1 MDERLGE
8 LTDWV
13 SEHIQ
18 AMGLKTP
25 HPDVPLSVVS
35 GDASFRRYFR
45 GYGYEGHTERTFIVM
60 DAPPEKET
68 SEAYVKIARALE
80 ACDLSVPH
88 IHAANLDKGYL
99 LLSDLGDELYLN
111 HLNAASADH
120 LYKMALEALLQLQ
133 QCDSLISELPSY
145 NTSLL
150 SAELHLFIE
159 WFCDQLLHLS
169 LDEQDQA
176 LIDKTFE
183 KLIVSALAQPQV
195 CVHRDYHS
203 RNLMLTSEKSPGI
216 LDFQD
221 AVKGPITYDLVSL
234 LKDCYISWP
243 RDQVEQWVISFA
255 NQLREKK
262 WLTDISDEQFL
273 RWFDWMGI
281 QRHLKVLG
289 IFSRLNLRDHKPR
302 YLNDIALVFD
312 YVLDATMRYNEF
324 SEFHEWLKNKIQPAW
339 QTFCKREA
347 INS

>member
-1 MDERLGE
+1 MDERLRD

-18 AMGLKTP
+18 AMGFKTH
-25 HPDVPLSVVS
+25 HPAMPLSAVS

-45 GYGYEGHTERTFIVM
+45 GYGYDGAIQHTFIVM
-60 DAPPEKET
+60 DAPPEKES
-68 SEAYVKIARALE
+68 SEAYVKIARQLE
-80 ACDLSVPH
+80 EHGLQVPH
-88 IHAANLDKGYL
+88 IHVANLDKGYL

-111 HLNAASADH
+111 HLNTASVNH
-120 LYKMALEALLQLQ
+120 LYKVALDALLQLQ

-145 NTSLL
+145 DTPLL
-150 SAELHLFIE
+150 SAELHLFTE

-169 LDEQDQA
+169 LDEQEQA
-176 LIDKTFE
+176 LIDKTFD

-203 RNLMLTSEKSPGI
+203 RNLMLTSEKNPGI

-243 RDQVEQWVISFA
+243 RNQIEQWVISFA

-262 WLTDISDEQFL
+262 WLADVSDEQFL
-273 RWFDWMGI
+273 RWFDWMGV

-302 YLNDIALVFD
+302 YLNDIPLVFD
-312 YVLDATMRYNEF
+312 YVLETTDRYEELNEF
-324 SEFHEWLKNKIQPAW
+324 HQWLKKIVWPSW
-339 QTFCKREA
+339 QTFYKNQA
-347 INS
+347 GTI